1 MRNPALCICENKD
14 TDQLRV
20 DRKADHRL
28 CFRYIDSIQFLYLL
42 NTKFHA
48 SSHLLW
54 MYNTVCVIPCRKPR
68 RLVFSQQGSY
78 SSRKTKVRPGEVL
91 MVKEEK
97 ALVKV
102 AAEAPEQFDNW
113 ETVATE
119 AERVADWIKHAKHC
133 VAFTGKVF
141 WSML

>member
-1 MRNPALCICENKD
+1 MSDLVRNQNIGFLM
-14 TDQLRV
+14 TQLM
-20 DRKADHRL
+20 
-28 CFRYIDSIQFLYLL
+28 YSYPMILL
-42 NTKFHA
+42 IH
-48 SSHLLW
+48 
-54 MYNTVCVIPCRKPR
+54 
-68 RLVFSQQGSY
+68 

-97 ALVKV
+97 ALVKI

-119 AERVADWIKHAKHC
+119 AQRVADWIKQAKHC

-141 WSML
+141 WSIE